1 MCCEQGHPFVARDPR
16 RHVGR
21 LDKGSP
27 HAAEDLRGFIGFLR
41 EFADRCHHD
50 REEGILFPALVN
62 AGIPEQDGPIGVMLA
77 EYVEGRAFIRAM
89 ETAVSRA
96 VDTRAFSEAATR
108 YSTGSSST
116 RSCARC

>member
-27 HAAEDLRGFIGFLR
+27 HAAEDLRGFIGFLK
-41 EFADRCHHD
+41 EFADRCHHG

-62 AGIPEQDGPIGVMLA
+62 AGIPEQSGPIGVMLA
-77 EYVEGRAFIRAM
+77 EYVEG
-89 ETAVSRA
+89 
-96 VDTRAFSEAATR
+96 
-108 YSTGSSST
+108 
-116 RSCARC
+116 